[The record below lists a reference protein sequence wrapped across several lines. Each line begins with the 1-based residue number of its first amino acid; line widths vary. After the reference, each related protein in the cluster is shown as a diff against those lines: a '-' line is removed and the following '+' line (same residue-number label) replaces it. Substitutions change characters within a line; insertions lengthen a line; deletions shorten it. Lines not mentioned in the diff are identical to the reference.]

1 MLQQALNEDKIDLAL
16 IPNGIIPIVD
26 PRLAA
31 QAVNS
36 DRREDILI
44 WRYKKEK
51 LEELSAFVDSLLGFA
66 AHFVPAAR
74 EGAMRVGLLP
84 NATKKRKWFGK

>member
-1 MLQQALNEDKIDLAL
+1 M
-16 IPNGIIPIVD
+16 D

-51 LEELSAFVDSLLGFA
+51 LEELGPFVDSLLGFA
-66 AHFVPAAR
+66 AHFVPAVR
-74 EGAMRVGLLP
+74 EGASRIGLIAERDQKTRLVWEDKP
-84 NATKKRKWFGK
+84 CLILLAKH

>member
-1 MLQQALNEDKIDLAL
+1 LSEDKIDLAL
-16 IPNGIIPIVD
+16 IPNGILPIVD
-26 PRLAA
+26 ARVAA

-51 LEELSAFVDSLLGFA
+51 LEELGPFSDALLGFA
-66 AHFVPAAR
+66 AHFVPAVR
-74 EGAMRVGLLP
+74 EGAARIGLLP
-84 NATKKRKWFGK
+84 QPSKKRGLFGK